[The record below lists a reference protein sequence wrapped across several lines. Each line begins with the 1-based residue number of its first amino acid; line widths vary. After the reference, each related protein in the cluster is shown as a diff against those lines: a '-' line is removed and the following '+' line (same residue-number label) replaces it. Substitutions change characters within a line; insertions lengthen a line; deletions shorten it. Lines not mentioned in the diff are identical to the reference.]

1 MATAEGA
8 MSLDDTL
15 IKAFHAHRAAGDLF
29 HGGAGAAHEI
39 FQTSTIN
46 AVLESVYDGDT
57 TFAELARHGDLGL
70 GTFNALDGEMTAL
83 DGAFFQARSDGRLY
97 PVAPEMKTP
106 FAVMIPFDPTLSVE
120 IAEPTDLDSL
130 LKALDKAVPSK
141 NLFYAVR
148 VDGHFSHVRVRA
160 VPRQEKPYPPLVAV
174 AAHQPEFEHRDIE
187 GSLVGFRFPD
197 YTAGINVPGYHV
209 HFVSADRSVGGH
221 VLAFEMAHGRVAVDV
236 TSQFHMDLPE
246 ESAFLQADLAK
257 DSAADIEKAEK

>member
-1 MATAEGA
+1 

-15 IKAFHAHRAAGDLF
+15 IKAFQAHRAAGDLF
-29 HGGAGAAHEI
+29 HSGAGEAHEI

-46 AVLESVYDGDT
+46 AVLESVYDGDV
-57 TFAELARHGDLGL
+57 TFAELARHGDFGL

-83 DGAFFQARSDGRLY
+83 DGKFFQARSDGRVY
-97 PVAPEMKTP
+97 PAKADMRTP

-120 IAEPTDLDSL
+120 IAERTGFAAL
-130 LKALDKAVPSK
+130 LRALDRAVPSK

-148 VDGHFSHVRVRA
+148 VDGHFSRIKVRA
-160 VPRQEKPYPPLVAV
+160 VPRQEKPYRPLVDV
-174 AAHQPEFEHRDIE
+174 TAHQPEFMFHDIG

-209 HFVSADRSVGGH
+209 HFVSDDRLVGGH
-221 VLAFEMAHGRVAVDV
+221 VLDFTMEHGRIGIDV
-236 TSQFHMDLPE
+236 TSQFHMALPQ

-257 DSAADIEKAEK
+257 DSAEDIRKAEK

>member
-1 MATAEGA
+1 
-8 MSLDDTL
+8 MSLDDAL
-15 IKAFHAHRAAGDLF
+15 IKAFQAHRAAGDLF
-29 HGGAGAAHEI
+29 HRGAPEAHEV

-57 TFAELARHGDLGL
+57 TFAELARHGDFGV

-97 PVAPEMKTP
+97 PVAPAMKTP
-106 FAVMIPFDPTLSVE
+106 FAVVIPFDPTIHVAVDE
-120 IAEPTDLDSL
+120 ATDFNAL
-130 LKALDKAVPSK
+130 LQALDKAVPSR
-141 NLFYAVR
+141 NLFYALR
-148 VDGHFSHVRVRA
+148 VDGHFRQIRVRA
-160 VPRQEKPYPPLVAV
+160 VPRQEKPYPPLVEV
-174 AAHQPEFEHRDIE
+174 TAHQPEFEYRDLD

-209 HFVSADRSVGGH
+209 HFVNADRTIGGH
-221 VLAFEMAHGRVAVDV
+221 VLAFEMMRGEIAVDV

-246 ESAFLQADLAK
+246 EAAFLDADLAK

>member
-1 MATAEGA
+1 

-15 IKAFHAHRAAGDLF
+15 IKAFQAHRAAGDLF
-29 HGGAGAAHEI
+29 HSGAGAAHEI

-57 TFAELARHGDLGL
+57 TFAELARHGDLGV

-83 DGAFFQARSDGRLY
+83 DGEFFQARSDGRLY
-97 PVAPEMKTP
+97 RVAPEMKTP
-106 FAVMIPFDPTLSVE
+106 FAVVIPFDPTLSVDVT
-120 IAEPTDLDSL
+120 EPTDFPAL
-130 LKALDKAVPSK
+130 LQALDKAVPSK

-148 VDGHFSHVRVRA
+148 ADGYFPHIRVRA

-174 AAHQPEFEHRDIE
+174 TAHQPEFEHREIE

-197 YTAGINVPGYHV
+197 YTSGINVPGYHV

-221 VLAFEMAHGRVAVDV
+221 VLAFTMARGRIAIDV

-246 ESAFLQADLAK
+246 ETAFLEADLAK

>member
-1 MATAEGA
+1 

-29 HGGAGAAHEI
+29 HDGAPAAHEI

-57 TFAELARHGDLGL
+57 TFAELARHGDFGL

-83 DGAFFQARSDGRLY
+83 DGAFFQARADGRLY
-97 PVAPEMKTP
+97 PVAPDMRTP
-106 FAVMIPFDPTLSVE
+106 FAVVIPFEPTIRV
-120 IAEPTDLDSL
+120 AVDEPTDFPAL
-130 LKALDKAVPSK
+130 LAALDKAVPSK

-148 VDGHFSHVRVRA
+148 VDGYFRHVRVRA
-160 VPRQEKPYPPLVAV
+160 VPRQEKPYPPLVDV
-174 AAHQPEFEHRDIE
+174 TAHQPEFEHRDLD

-221 VLAFEMAHGRVAVDV
+221 VLAFTMTRGRMAIDV

-246 ESAFLQADLAK
+246 ETAFLEADLAK